1 MTFTDLEYI
10 GIQMHEKRSVPVK
23 RTAPFFM
30 RRSGR
35 FYFSFFSSS
44 RFLEIN
50 PHLCFTQSGDLCGS
64 CGVLNR

>member
-30 RRSGR
+30 RRSAA
-35 FYFSFFSSS
+35 
-44 RFLEIN
+44 L
-50 PHLCFTQSGDLCGS
+50 
-64 CGVLNR
+64 